1 MKKFVEL
8 SHPLRDGMQPYP
20 GLPAPGFGAIHFL
33 GFASS
38 ESAWAA
44 EPAAATDRLQRATN
58 LTTLSFRSSVVPR
71 VRNSSRGVMHAGI
84 RLPLPG
90 GNW

>member
-8 SHPLRDGMQPYP
+8 NHPLWDGMQRYP
-20 GLPAPGFGAIHFL
+20 GLPAPKFGAIHLL

-44 EPAAATDRLQRATN
+44 EPAATTDCLQRATN

-84 RLPLPG
+84 RPPLPAG
-90 GNW
+90 SW